1 MTLPRDGVAHA
12 CFGAGLVAIAPPAAG
27 VVVEA
32 RGTEVTL
39 PPYDIG
45 LAPGWDA
52 RAAAL
57 ESSALCCCAG
67 SSRAFRASPALA
79 GTTALTRLSL

>member
-1 MTLPRDGVAHA
+1 MTLPCDRVAYA
-12 CFGAGLVAIAPPAAG
+12 CFGASLVAVTLLAVG

-39 PPYDIG
+39 SPYDIG

-57 ESSALCCCAG
+57 ETSVLCCCAG
-67 SSRAFRASPALA
+67 RSQAFRASPTLA
-79 GTTALTRLSL
+79 GTQC